1 MYTLDCCRVIYI
13 RLKMIFIK
21 IHCVVSFFAKENII
35 REIINLFAINID
47 EPCVYYNIQFLTN
60 IFFYKSITW
69 SARCFV
75 DITINP
81 SHNSSKIDFLSENI
95 LQISLKEAESRESLH
110 LYLNRYREI
119 PVLIKPNYRITF

>member
-1 MYTLDCCRVIYI
+1 M
-13 RLKMIFIK
+13 
-21 IHCVVSFFAKENII
+21 VS
-35 REIINLFAINID
+35 
-47 EPCVYYNIQFLTN
+47 TM
-60 IFFYKSITW
+60 FY
-69 SARCFV
+69 
-75 DITINP
+75 ITINP